1 MSYEF
6 IVNKIK
12 VSYYVFT
19 LVLSYF
25 TIMSNTETR
34 HEFKQKEIEIQ
45 RRLSLSNEWLSSADF
60 NGNGDDIL
68 FTFNDGLARW
78 GEQEHKISA
87 QPLCASAYDSNND
100 GKEELYVGYE
110 LLVPIKINQHRCGNI
125 LKKTQN

>member
-1 MSYEF
+1 MSYEI

-25 TIMSNTETR
+25 TIMSNTRTR
-34 HEFKQKEIEIQ
+34 HEFKQKK
-45 RRLSLSNEWLSSADF
+45 LKYSDVSLSNEWLSSADF

-87 QPLCASAYDSNND
+87 QPLCASAFDSNND
-100 GKEELYVGYE
+100 GKKNSMLDMGASRTY
-110 LLVPIKINQHRCGNI
+110 KINQHKCGSI